1 MFILSLYLS
10 EMCAIWSFLAESN
23 WELSSVLSA
32 FEGISRLVE
41 WSVKLNKLLCFL
53 LRRRISFA
61 LKWPVKYIKSQGA
74 NPPLVGATSSRSQ
87 KRRGKE
93 AHVLNSKCFW
103 RHTDSWLTLLSAYCC
118 CSPRALYRTHVNKQE
133 NWSHRIRLLENDSM
147 NLRQYLWTFKVI
159 G

>member
-1 MFILSLYLS
+1 MSLYLS
-10 EMCAIWSFLAESN
+10 EMCAIWSFLAQSN

-74 NPPLVGATSSRSQ
+74 NPPLVEETSSRSQ
-87 KRRGKE
+87 RREK
-93 AHVLNSKCFW
+93 K
-103 RHTDSWLTLLSAYCC
+103 LTS
-118 CSPRALYRTHVNKQE
+118 
-133 NWSHRIRLLENDSM
+133 
-147 NLRQYLWTFKVI
+147 
-159 G
+159 